1 MARPE
6 YSEFSA
12 TLTNETYSEAVNVL
26 PDIRELVQDGLQ
38 SLDWAGFEA
47 AIAGIEIRSESAFE
61 VQFNSDTILASETD
75 SSGLF
80 FVRFYG
86 SIDYVVFTESTEI
99 GYIKV
104 SFFRR
109 AAQHVTVTLA
119 SEPSGATMSLKNW
132 AGEDLPPVDTNKY
145 ECNIFLPYIAVSTGS
160 GIYVDTETL
169 FRAKDTSTIVV
180 KQDVAKLVSIAVT
193 TPPTTTSYTEGETL
207 DMTGIEVTATLAN
220 GGTDDVTSECV
231 FQPAN
236 GTELSLDDT
245 AVLIYYTDPN
255 GITRATSQEITVSEN
270 YILQPT
276 TIEPSDWVGGNYN
289 LSGDLGLVENDTYT
303 VTINGTS
310 YDVTAES
317 IQSIPTG
324 SATIGLDMTESG
336 IIAQILNADEEEE
349 LPSIIVAFSLP
360 MTENVTISIK

>member
-1 MARPE
+1 MARAE

-12 TLTNETYSEAVNVL
+12 ILTDGTYSEAVNVL
-26 PDIRELVQDGLQ
+26 PDIRGKVQDGLT
-38 SLDWAGFEA
+38 SIDWTGFEPE
-47 AIAGIEIRSESAFE
+47 ITGIELYSGGAFE

-104 SFFRR
+104 SFFRQ

-132 AGEDLPPVDTNKY
+132 AGEVLPPVDTNEY
-145 ECNIFLPYIAVSTGS
+145 ECNIFLPYIAVAEGS
-160 GIYVDTETL
+160 GIYVDAETL

-180 KQDVAKLVSIAVT
+180 KQDVSKLVSIAVT
-193 TPPTTTSYTEGETL
+193 TPPTTTSYVAGEEL

-220 GGTDDVTSECV
+220 EETEDVTSGCV
-231 FQPAN
+231 FRPED
-236 GTELSLDDT
+236 GTVLTLDDT

-255 GITRATSQEITVSEN
+255 GITRATSQEIEVEEIKLSSIAVATPPTKTAYTTGEQLTMEGLEITATMNNGDTETVSYGAEGLS
-270 YILQPT
+270 YSPT
-276 TIEPSDWVGGNYN
+276 EG
-289 LSGDLGLVENDTYT
+289 T
-303 VTINGTS
+303 VI
-310 YDVTAES
+310 
-317 IQSIPTG
+317 
-324 SATIGLDMTESG
+324 TESG
-336 IIAQILNADEEEE
+336 
-349 LPSIIVAFSLP
+349 
-360 MTENVTISIK
+360 NVTITYTDGDVSKTATQAITFS

>member
-26 PDIRELVQDGLQ
+26 PDIRELVRDGLQ

-61 VQFNSDTILASETD
+61 VQFNSNAIL
-75 SSGLF
+75 SSKADGAEY
-80 FVRFYG
+80 FVHFDG
-86 SIDYVVFTESTEI
+86 SIDYVVFTESTTVT
-99 GYIKV
+99 YIWV
-104 SFFRR
+104 SYFRQ

-119 SEPSGATMSLKNW
+119 SEPSGATMALKNW
-132 AGEDLPPVDTNKY
+132 AGEDLPPVDTNEY

-220 GGTDDVTSECV
+220 GGTEDVTSDCV

-276 TIEPSDWVGGNYN
+276 TIEPSDWVNGNYN

-324 SATIGLDMTESG
+324 AATIGLDMTESG
-336 IIAQILNADEEEE
+336 IIKQILNADEEDK
-349 LPSIIVAFSLP
+349 LPSIIVAASSQ

>member
-12 TLTNETYSEAVNVL
+12 ILTDGTYSESVNVL
-26 PDIRELVQDGLQ
+26 PDIRGKVQDGLT
-38 SLDWAGFEA
+38 SIDWTGFEPE
-47 AIAGIEIRSESAFE
+47 ITGIELYSGGAFE

-80 FVRFYG
+80 VVRFYG

-104 SFFRR
+104 FFFRQ

-119 SEPSGATMSLKNW
+119 SSPAGATMALKNW
-132 AGEDLPPVDTNKY
+132 AGEVLPPVDTNKY
-145 ECNIFLPYIAVSTGS
+145 ECNIFLPYIAVAEGS

-180 KQDVAKLVSIAVT
+180 KQDVSKLVSIAVT

-236 GTELSLDDT
+236 GTELSVDDT

-276 TIEPSDWVGGNYN
+276 TIEPSDWVNRNYN
-289 LSGDLGLVENDTYT
+289 LSGDLGLIENDTYT

-324 SATIGLDMTESG
+324 VATIGLDMTESG
-336 IIAQILNADEEEE
+336 VIAQILNADEWEK
-349 LPSIIVAFSLP
+349 LPSIIVAVSSQ